1 MIKLVL
7 VFLFGTILFSLL
19 DITTLP
25 NLINSVISW
34 LTGNS
39 IYTALQNLFKTI
51 GSFFDSVIFNSET
64 VVYTSYGYELGSLV
78 WLGMIVRIIVVIF
91 LIRLL
96 IKVVL

>member
-1 MIKLVL
+1 MIKLVVLYLLGL
-7 VFLFGTILFSLL
+7 VLFSLL

-25 NLINSVISW
+25 NLINSIISW
-34 LTGNS
+34 IINS
-39 IYTALQNLFKTI
+39 PIYTGLQNLFKTI
-51 GSFFDSVIFNSET
+51 GGFFDSVILNSET

-78 WLGMIVRIIVVIF
+78 WLGMIARIIVVIF